1 MELLTPTELAIVT
14 RFNHRAETA
23 YVLAIKR
30 LLHVTD
36 TNTAIC
42 TMIVSVFN
50 EIQATL
56 TEAEIVCL
64 GPGYDD
70 DVCSRLRA
78 LILDL
83 KNRTCVDQDLLNAR
97 HNLIFQLSEAH
108 TKWVNN
114 IFNEQESW
122 FNEKTEEMERVMHLY
137 ADDISNNTRIL
148 DEVQVL
154 KAEIWLAVSHSKM
167 IIRCAGAGYWK
178 C

>member
-1 MELLTPTELAIVT
+1 MELLTPTELTIVT
-14 RFNHRAETA
+14 RFNDRAETA

-42 TMIVSVFN
+42 AMIVSVFN

-64 GPGYDD
+64 GRGYDD
-70 DVCSRLRA
+70 DVGSRLPA
-78 LILDL
+78 LIIDL

-97 HNLIFQLSEAH
+97 HNLIFRLSEAH

-122 FNEKTEEMERVMHLY
+122 FNERTEEMERVMHLY
-137 ADDISNNTRIL
+137 ADDISNKSRIL

-167 IIRCAGAGYWK
+167 IHNYLGIR
-178 C
+178 